1 MSTSISKLTV
11 YNLALA
17 ELEQEPIVA
26 LSSDTRN
33 TKVLNNAYEL
43 ALHTCLKARN
53 WDFATTFAT
62 PNLVSSATNL
72 SGYAYL
78 YSLPNNFLEFQ
89 KVFDSD
95 RKNVEY
101 IRTAEGLYTDA
112 SPVYLQ
118 YTKSFE
124 DYSKFDEHFIQLL
137 AYTLAEFC
145 AAEITGDTQKEDFLS
160 KKNDKLEGI
169 AASRS
174 VGRTR
179 AKYDITTGSSFVNE
193 RW

>member
-1 MSTSISKLTV
+1 MATELSKLTV

-26 LSSDTRN
+26 LSADTRN
-33 TKVLNNAYEL
+33 VKVLNNAYNL
-43 ALHTCLKARN
+43 VLRTCLKARN

-62 PNLVSSATNL
+62 PNLISAATNL
-72 SGYAYL
+72 SGYARL
-78 YSLPNNFLEFQ
+78 YALPNDFLEFQ

-95 RKNVEY
+95 RKNVDY

-112 SPVYLQ
+112 NPVYIQ
-118 YTKSFE
+118 YTKYFE

-137 AYTLAEFC
+137 AYTLAEMC
-145 AAEITGDTQKEDFLS
+145 AAEITGDTQKEDFLG

-179 AKYDITTGSSFVNE
+179 ARYDITTGSSFINQ
-193 RW
+193 RY